1 MGKQCKIADFNT
13 HREIPDTG
21 FKHPEVDLEVD
32 SIRCSNRSIRSIR
45 SIRIAS
51 IGFDRSIDARTR
63 RTKKKRHRGDDA
75 RSMPTADARARDGR
89 ERFRGIARASARA
102 FARRAVTTRG
112 AVDALDD
119 DDAMATRARA
129 DDDAIK
135 AKDRLNRES
144 ARASTSRGATETIE
158 YGTFHARVGAVF
170 GDGDGGG
177 WRPRSNA
184 VTRRGGDGDGGDGED
199 ASESASE
206 RCGDDLDCL
215 ESDEEGDDDARK
227 MTRLAASVGRCR
239 ALDGEA
245 DFDEDD
251 ALALGVDA
259 RERRSM
265 NGVTSMVE
273 RARAVGA
280 PSAVDRVPDHVANP
294 AKYTRYALDEE
305 LTVGSGR
312 VSNARGPSSATGD
325 EHPNTPTIH
334 VERESV
340 EALPKPR
347 FSRAA
352 AANAKSKTKKRA
364 APESSVATRADVR
377 VHLDDDDDVVDG
389 RDEEN
394 DDDRCAASGAR
405 ARKLRRRKN

>member
-1 MGKQCKIADFNT
+1 M
-13 HREIPDTG
+13 IPDSSTARSTS
-21 FKHPEVDLEVD
+21 PRAT
-32 SIRCSNRSIRSIR
+32 SRSIRFDA
-45 SIRIAS
+45 RIDR
-51 IGFDRSIDARTR
+51 FDRFDRFGSRRSGSIDRSTRARAERKKNDPAATTR
-63 RTKKKRHRGDDA
+63 DQLRRRA
-75 RSMPTADARARDGR
+75 TADARARDGR
-89 ERFRGIARASARA
+89 ERFRRIERASVRA

-112 AVDALDD
+112 AVDALDDD

-184 VTRRGGDGDGGDGED
+184 VTRRGGDGED

-206 RCGDDLDCL
+206 RWGDDLDCL

>member
-1 MGKQCKIADFNT
+1 
-13 HREIPDTG
+13 
-21 FKHPEVDLEVD
+21 
-32 SIRCSNRSIRSIR
+32 
-45 SIRIAS
+45 
-51 IGFDRSIDARTR
+51 
-63 RTKKKRHRGDDA
+63 
-75 RSMPTADARARDGR
+75 
-89 ERFRGIARASARA
+89 
-102 FARRAVTTRG
+102 
-112 AVDALDD
+112 
-119 DDAMATRARA
+119 MATRARA

-305 LTVGSGR
+305 LAPFVVGTSRALAAVDVEIPATSADAGLEPRRLLQQEPELPR
-312 VSNARGPSSATGD
+312 VDRVGAAARRPPFPAQRGPRVNADFSST
-325 EHPNTPTIH
+325 
-334 VERESV
+334 
-340 EALPKPR
+340 
-347 FSRAA
+347 RAA
-352 AANAKSKTKKRA
+352 LGMARVRHKTRS
-364 APESSVATRADVR
+364 PVAI
-377 VHLDDDDDVVDG
+377 
-389 RDEEN
+389 
-394 DDDRCAASGAR
+394 
-405 ARKLRRRKN
+405 

>member
-1 MGKQCKIADFNT
+1 M
-13 HREIPDTG
+13 
-21 FKHPEVDLEVD
+21 LESID
-32 SIRCSNRSIRSIR
+32 SIDSIDSDRVDRCRSIDRRARAPCEKKTTPRRRRAIDAS
-45 SIRIAS
+45 IAS
-51 IGFDRSIDARTR
+51 IGR
-63 RTKKKRHRGDDA
+63 A
-75 RSMPTADARARDGR
+75 RSRRRATADARARDGR
-89 ERFRGIARASARA
+89 ERFRRIERASVRA

-112 AVDALDD
+112 SVDALDDDD
-119 DDAMATRARA
+119 DDAMATRART
-129 DDDAIK
+129 DDDARE
-135 AKDRLNRES
+135 AKNRFDRES

>member
-13 HREIPDTG
+13 YREIPNTG
-21 FKHPEVDLEVD
+21 FKHPEVDLAEGDLEVD

-51 IGFDRSIDARTR
+51 IGFDRSIDSRTR

-75 RSMPTADARARDGR
+75 RSIAATRDGGR
-89 ERFRGIARASARA
+89 ARASRARTFPA
-102 FARRAVTTRG
+102 NRTRVGARFRATRG
-112 AVDALDD
+112 

-280 PSAVDRVPDHVANP
+280 PSAVGRVPDHVANP

>member
-1 MGKQCKIADFNT
+1 M
-13 HREIPDTG
+13 
-21 FKHPEVDLEVD
+21 
-32 SIRCSNRSIRSIR
+32 
-45 SIRIAS
+45 RISS
-51 IGFDRSIDARTR
+51 IGFDRSIDARAR

-75 RSMPTADARARDGR
+75 RSIAATRDGGR
-89 ERFRGIARASARA
+89 ARASRARTFPA
-102 FARRAVTTRG
+102 NRTRVGARFGATRGDDARRGRRARRRRRRIARTQR
-112 AVDALDD
+112 DDD

-184 VTRRGGDGDGGDGED
+184 VTRRGGDGDGGDGES

>member
-1 MGKQCKIADFNT
+1 M
-13 HREIPDTG
+13 
-21 FKHPEVDLEVD
+21 LESID
-32 SIRCSNRSIRSIR
+32 SIDSIDSDRVDR
-45 SIRIAS
+45 V
-51 IGFDRSIDARTR
+51 RSIDRFENAPNEKKATPRRRRAINRGDARRRTR
-63 RTKKKRHRGDDA
+63 A
-75 RSMPTADARARDGR
+75 RVTGAKVS
-89 ERFRGIARASARA
+89 FRRIERASARA

-112 AVDALDD
+112 AVDARDDD

-135 AKDRLNRES
+135 AKDRFNRES